1 MATRRRFLLDCSTV
15 AVTASFVP
23 AEVFSGPLRSRQVSL
38 DQISFSAF
46 EAQLN
51 TVFVVRSAA
60 GPSVKLALIHVEA
73 LTPHKSAPAN
83 AEDAQNEKFS
93 LVFAGP
99 RNQPLGQDTYTFEH
113 SGLGEFEMFIA
124 NIGVDDSK
132 RYYYEATFNRPQ
144 PGTSGGSIAP
154 TFKPVLAPGSKGRPA
169 GTNRQ

>member
-15 AVTASFVP
+15 AVTASLVP
-23 AEVFSGPLRSRQVSL
+23 AEVFGGSLRSRQVSL
-38 DQISFSAF
+38 DQVSFSAF
-46 EAQLN
+46 EGQLN
-51 TVFVVRSAA
+51 TVFTVHRAS
-60 GPSVKLALIHVEA
+60 GPSVKLALILVET
-73 LTPHKSAPAN
+73 LPPHKSAPAN

-124 NIGVDDSK
+124 TIGVDDSS

-144 PGTSGGSIAP
+144 PGTGVGSIAP
-154 TFKPVLAPGSKGRPA
+154 TFKPALAPQSKGRRV